1 MKTEEITQKIDELQA
16 QMNQRAQQ
24 LINSDTVCVTLSDHI
39 KTLNV
44 MLSPVE
50 RDDKEPEVR
59 EA

>member
-1 MKTEEITQKIDELQA
+1 MTTEEITQKIDELQT
-16 QMNQRAQQ
+16 QVNQRAQQ
-24 LINSDTVCVTLSDHI
+24 LINSDAVCVTLSDHI

-50 RDDKEPEVR
+50 RDDKEPEAQ

>member
-44 MLSPVE
+44 MLSPS
-50 RDDKEPEVR
+50 RS
-59 EA
+59 

>member
-1 MKTEEITQKIDELQA
+1 MTTEEITQKIDELQT
-16 QMNQRAQQ
+16 QVNQRAQQ
-24 LINSDTVCVTLSDHI
+24 LINSDAVCVTLSDHI

-50 RDDKEPEVR
+50 RNDKEPEAQ